1 MTTFKG
7 VLMNIHMS
15 LNQYNKLINFC
26 KKSKT
31 EQSGFMTVTEIDN
44 DIHIT
49 KIELNS
55 EDLIKKRTNKEIV
68 YRKEYLVQVLY
79 ELASCESPVYIRF
92 HTHPKGSSNLSEED
106 IELLKYVQSLS
117 QRLTP
122 NDYVKVIEGIVND
135 REISFYYYNSE
146 NDKLIRVPLFVDNI
160 EKLPLREQ
168 SMTKIIKNSFL
179 EGMAR
184 AKRR

>member
-1 MTTFKG
+1 M
-7 VLMNIHMS
+7 
-15 LNQYNKLINFC
+15 
-26 KKSKT
+26 
-31 EQSGFMTVTEIDN
+31 
-44 DIHIT
+44 
-49 KIELNS
+49 
-55 EDLIKKRTNKEIV
+55 
-68 YRKEYLVQVLY
+68 
-79 ELASCESPVYIRF
+79 F

>member
-1 MTTFKG
+1 MYF
-7 VLMNIHMS
+7 
-15 LNQYNKLINFC
+15 
-26 KKSKT
+26 
-31 EQSGFMTVTEIDN
+31 
-44 DIHIT
+44 
-49 KIELNS
+49 
-55 EDLIKKRTNKEIV
+55 
-68 YRKEYLVQVLY
+68 LY
-79 ELASCESPVYIRF
+79 GAILFSMQCRSQCLTPMARPD
-92 HTHPKGSSNLSEED
+92 TD
-106 IELLKYVQSLS
+106 IENAAYYI
-117 QRLTP
+117 
-122 NDYVKVIEGIVND
+122 DYVKVIEGIVND